1 MTIREYKQKFI
12 QLERFAPRFC
22 TTDKA
27 RTSKFILGLQVCTQ
41 GPSGK
46 SMTQDIAEAAVI
58 TCVSEDVLT
67 KQYRP
72 MTTKDKTKSVS
83 TQDQSIKKNKEGD
96 KRKRNDDEKGNK
108 DIPLCHRI
116 LVSVELE
123 EKFWVY

>member
-1 MTIREYKQKFI
+1 MYS
-12 QLERFAPRFC
+12 
-22 TTDKA
+22 
-27 RTSKFILGLQVCTQ
+27 RTKWQINDLGH
-41 GPSGK
+41 
-46 SMTQDIAEAAVI
+46 AEAVVI
-58 TCVSEDVLT
+58 TSVSEDVLT

-116 LVSVELE
+116 LVSVEHE

>member
-1 MTIREYKQKFI
+1 
-12 QLERFAPRFC
+12 
-22 TTDKA
+22 
-27 RTSKFILGLQVCTQ
+27 
-41 GPSGK
+41 
-46 SMTQDIAEAAVI
+46 
-58 TCVSEDVLT
+58 
-67 KQYRP
+67 

-123 EKFWVY
+123 EKFWEY